1 MFISQRDNQLK
12 TTNVGV
18 SRISSSSCSSSS
30 KQISSSSPI
39 PFQPYLLPIAPF
51 QTQNTPPYSSSMS
64 NSNQISTPRKR
75 KQPAND
81 SNSFVTPSIPAKRS
95 TPLTMFFPKVTP
107 SDSSVVIL
115 SNNSKM
121 TQTDSTLFMS
131 TSSHQLDIEQQHLTI
146 EIEEL
151 NRAKSDIQRQ
161 VDSTLDT
168 IKRCLTVT
176 RSLLIEK
183 SQLEKKQAR
192 QKAMENR
199 LRLGQFVTQRQGT
212 SFVEQWVDGY
222 DFLDKQREQEQL
234 AKAKEILDRERK
246 NLTKKKT
253 LAQQQQQMTINLE
266 ETSNQNSN
274 FNSQDFNQFI
284 QFTTN
289 NNNNNNNKTKRTT
302 KTSMIKP
309 LTRYRI
315 K

>member
-1 MFISQRDNQLK
+1 M
-12 TTNVGV
+12 
-18 SRISSSSCSSSS
+18 
-30 KQISSSSPI
+30 
-39 PFQPYLLPIAPF
+39 
-51 QTQNTPPYSSSMS
+51 
-64 NSNQISTPRKR
+64 
-75 KQPAND
+75 
-81 SNSFVTPSIPAKRS
+81 
-95 TPLTMFFPKVTP
+95 
-107 SDSSVVIL
+107 
-115 SNNSKM
+115 
-121 TQTDSTLFMS
+121 
-131 TSSHQLDIEQQHLTI
+131 
-146 EIEEL
+146 
-151 NRAKSDIQRQ
+151 
-161 VDSTLDT
+161 
-168 IKRCLTVT
+168 T